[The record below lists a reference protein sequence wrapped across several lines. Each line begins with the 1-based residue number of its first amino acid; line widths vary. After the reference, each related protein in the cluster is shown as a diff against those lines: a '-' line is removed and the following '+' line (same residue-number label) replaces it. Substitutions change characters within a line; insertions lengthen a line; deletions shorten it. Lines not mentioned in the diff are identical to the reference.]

1 MSKEYELMGVASDKR
16 GIVKF
21 GLRPTLEIACN
32 SAKRLF
38 DRGQIERAFVRE
50 VVGVTDFVEIELA
63 PREAEPARP
72 YLYKTFG
79 D

>member
-1 MSKEYELMGVASDKR
+1 MTKEYELMGVASNNR

-21 GLRPTLEIACN
+21 GLRPTLEVVCN
-32 SAKRLF
+32 SAKKLF
-38 DRGQIERAFVRE
+38 DRGEIERAFVRE

-63 PREAEPARP
+63 PREEQPARP
-72 YLYKTFG
+72 YLYRTFG